1 MSGEF
6 DDGLVLALLSD
17 AELVEQMW
25 ADLRDGYGGEI
36 VDGVHIL
43 LNRGWEPE
51 RIVERVLAAGMRV
64 ALDAFHDG
72 EIAAGELVLSA
83 DALQAGMDVL
93 RPYLP
98 QPEDLPLD

>member
-6 DDGLVLALLSD
+6 DDGVVLALLSD
-17 AELVEQMW
+17 AELMEQLW
-25 ADLRDGYGGEI
+25 DDLRDGYGGEI

-43 LNRGWEPE
+43 LNRGWEPDQ
-51 RIVERVLAAGMRV
+51 IVGRVLAAGMRG
-64 ALDAFHDG
+64 ALDEFSAG
-72 EIAAGELVLSA
+72 ELSAGELVLCA

-98 QPEDLPLD
+98 QPGDLPLD